1 MGEENKQDVKLPK
14 SRDDRNTSTLIGFD
28 PNHLAGSLYIS
39 DRGSASRL
47 YASDIP
53 VSRANQKG
61 NQSRRPVRL
70 DLIR

>member
-1 MGEENKQDVKLPK
+1 MLNYKKVETTE
-14 SRDDRNTSTLIGFD
+14 TLAHYRLIQIIWPEVF
-28 PNHLAGSLYIS
+28 YIS

-61 NQSRRPVRL
+61 NQSRRPV
-70 DLIR
+70 